1 MTCTTLLI
9 LSLLL
14 NFIYLRVLHKN
25 TTINCGAM
33 VVFNQILNL
42 IDLDL
47 ITGSSRVCVE
57 FGFKPL
63 ETIREI

>member
-33 VVFNQILNL
+33 VVFNQILNF

-47 ITGSSRVCVE
+47 ITGSSGVC
-57 FGFKPL
+57 GSLGLSHWKP
-63 ETIREI
+63 

>member
-33 VVFNQILNL
+33 VVFNK
-42 IDLDL
+42 
-47 ITGSSRVCVE
+47 S
-57 FGFKPL
+57 
-63 ETIREI
+63 